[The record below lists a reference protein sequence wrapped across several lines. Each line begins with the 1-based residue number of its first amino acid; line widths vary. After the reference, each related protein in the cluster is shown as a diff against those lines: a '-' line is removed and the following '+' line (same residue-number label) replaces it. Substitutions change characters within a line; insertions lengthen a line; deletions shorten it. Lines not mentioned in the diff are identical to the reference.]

1 MGQLGVSQN
10 TGVLVVL
17 VAFALEERLIRWL
30 LHLPHGFWFIFRHN
44 RCCQLRDR
52 DRKGRKKDRPTM
64 VTDSDHRKQPHFN
77 DLWVRL
83 EATRSVKNE
92 KLLLL
97 MIIIIIVIVTD
108 IILFCFLIHYILN
121 CFKET
126 WMWYTYAFS
135 MVEANGWNQHQRNTL
150 ETIYHHVK
158 FWSWDNFSAVL
169 QKKVIFI
176 FMNEIVLFLSRFHC
190 YLFLG
195 GSIKEK
201 LELVEIMVWDWIGY
215 KSLPEPR
222 RANFTNTYIS
232 SLSLSE
238 LIGVMN
244 ESLFKN
250 P

>member
-1 MGQLGVSQN
+1 MGRLGVSQN

-17 VAFALEERLIRWL
+17 VAFALEKRFIRWL

-126 WMWYTYAFS
+126 WLWYTFAFS
-135 MVEANGWNQHQRNTL
+135 MVESKTL
-150 ETIYHHVK
+150 V
-158 FWSWDNFSAVL
+158 WSRWLNSTPEEHTGNHISSCKILKLRQF
-169 QKKVIFI
+169 QCCFTEKK
-176 FMNEIVLFLSRFHC
+176 S
-190 YLFLG
+190 YLFLW
-195 GSIKEK
+195 IK
-201 LELVEIMVWDWIGY
+201 
-215 KSLPEPR
+215 
-222 RANFTNTYIS
+222 
-232 SLSLSE
+232 
-238 LIGVMN
+238 
-244 ESLFKN
+244 LFFFY
-250 P
+250 PDFIVICS